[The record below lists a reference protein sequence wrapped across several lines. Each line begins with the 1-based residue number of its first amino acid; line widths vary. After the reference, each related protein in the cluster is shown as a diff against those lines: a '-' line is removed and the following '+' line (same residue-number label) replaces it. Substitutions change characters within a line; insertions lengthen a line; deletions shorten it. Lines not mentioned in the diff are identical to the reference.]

1 VYRLSFNYCTDG
13 RLFIYLS
20 WSSKGPLF
28 IMSNSI
34 KNQAEILQKMGIDTL
49 NSMQNQAI
57 DTINSSAKVLILSP
71 TGTGKTLAFLLPL
84 INRLDPEIAGTQ
96 FMILVPT
103 RELAIQIEQVVRNM
117 GTGYK
122 VNAVYGGRSGS
133 KEKIELT
140 HAPTILVGTPGRV
153 ADHIRRDRI
162 NLHRIKNLVIDEYD
176 KSLEVGFEKEMKE
189 ILSALPSL
197 ERKVLTS
204 ATHKSK
210 VPKFINFKN
219 AVSLDFLEAKTN
231 DLDLSWV
238 LSPSNTLYTLL
249 DLLKSLGDS
258 RGIIFFN
265 LKNTLNSVSDFLK
278 DEQVEHT
285 WFYGGMEQVDR
296 ERSLIQ
302 FRNSSQRILLATD
315 LAARGIDIPELD
327 YIIHYEMP
335 SREAEFIH
343 RNGRTARMNTD
354 GVALCIKGQDDP
366 IPEYAKDIKTK
377 EIQAAI
383 GIPKNKWRTLFVS
396 GGRKDKISKGD
407 IVGLFMKKGN
417 IKGNELGMIELKTDC
432 AFVAVSSAKANE
444 VCQKLS
450 NQRLKKKKVRIYS
463 I

>member
-1 VYRLSFNYCTDG
+1 MT
-13 RLFIYLS
+13 
-20 WSSKGPLF
+20 
-28 IMSNSI
+28 NSI
-34 KNQAEILQKMGIDTL
+34 KNQVEILQKMGIDAL
-49 NSMQNQAI
+49 NSMQSQAI
-57 DTINSSAKVLILSP
+57 ETIHSSTKVLILSP

-84 INRLDPEIAGTQ
+84 ISRLDPDIVGTQ
-96 FMILVPT
+96 LMILVPT

-133 KEKIELT
+133 KEKVELT

-153 ADHIRRDRI
+153 ADHIRRNRI
-162 NLHRIKNLVIDEYD
+162 QLHRIKNLVIDEYD

-189 ILSALPSL
+189 IISALPSL

-204 ATHKSK
+204 ATHNK

-219 AVSLDFLEAKTN
+219 AITLDFLEAQSN

-238 LSPSNTLYTLL
+238 LSSSSTLNTLL
-249 DLLKSLGDS
+249 DILKSLGDS

-265 LKNTLNSVSDFLK
+265 LKNTLNEVSDFLRRK
-278 DEQVEHT
+278 QVEHT

-343 RNGRTARMNTD
+343 RNGRTARMNAD
-354 GVALCIKGQDDP
+354 GVALCIKGQGDP
-366 IPEYAKDIKTK
+366 VPEYAKDIKTK
-377 EIQAAI
+377 KIQAGL
-383 GIPKNKWRTLFVS
+383 GIPKNKWRTLFIS

-417 IKGNELGMIELKTDC
+417 IKSNELGMIELKTDC